1 MKRHL
6 MKNMTLA
13 AAILVCLASVGG
25 NAWAADSP
33 AGKRRTISLDGTW
46 QAAEGKGDVM
56 PDVFGH
62 TVPVPG
68 LADMAKPAFKEVG
81 FKSKLREAF
90 WYRRRFSIEGPLP
103 QVAIL
108 KIHKAKYGTR
118 VWLNGKL
125 AGDHL
130 PCFTPALL
138 DVRKHLRGGGSQ
150 NELVVRVGAFRDSVP
165 KNIPT
170 GWDFEK
176 YRYIPGI
183 YDSVELILTGT
194 PRIVVVQTTPDITAG
209 KVRITGEIAG
219 APKAAKVAVKYTV
232 REARSGKAVASGQAT
247 CGPPKAGEPA
257 RMDFRIPIKDCR
269 LWSPEDP
276 FLYELALDTGG
287 DTYRTRFAMRSFRF
301 DNTTGRAVLNGKP
314 YFMRGT
320 NVCVLRFFEDATRG
334 DRPWRREWVRR
345 LHRKFKSMHW
355 NSIRYCIGFPPELWY
370 EIADEEGFLIQD
382 EFPIWTLGDAAQV
395 RSLDADEI
403 AREYTEW
410 MRERWN
416 HACVVIWDAQNESK
430 TSATGKA
437 IRAVRHLDL
446 SDRPWENGW
455 SPPQGKSDFREDH
468 PYPFGRGQWSKG
480 RNPFFLSGLARSR
493 GPRKGSHAIIINEY
507 GWLWLNRDGTPT
519 SLTNHVYRTL
529 LGPKSTTAQ
538 RRMLYARYLAA
549 LTELY
554 RSERQCAGV
563 LHFCGLG
570 YSRPGIGDRPKIGAT
585 SDHFVDMETLK
596 FEPLFEK
603 YVRDAFAPVGLMID
617 EWAAELTAEKQ
628 KDIPVVV
635 INDLYKDLPITVSLS
650 VIRGDKTISTQS
662 QKLTIVSLG
671 KKRLTFKA
679 AIPAESGE
687 YQLIAEL
694 TRRGSAPVRSLRDFK
709 VVSLAERQR
718 LMGLAV
724 GKAATASSTQA
735 SHGAGGPKD
744 AVDGKANTRWSSA
757 FSDPQWIA
765 IDLGK
770 ATKISSVKL
779 LWEAAYAKSYT
790 IEISADGKTWKEVYK
805 TDKGDGGVDEI
816 KFATT
821 TARWIRMT
829 GTKRGTEF
837 GYSLWEF
844 KVFP

>member
-1 MKRHL
+1 MATSVRL
-6 MKNMTLA
+6 RNILGVVSVVLIMLNA
-13 AAILVCLASVGG
+13 A
-25 NAWAADSP
+25 P
-33 AGKRRTISLDGTW
+33 AGGARRVVNLDGVW
-46 QAAEGKGDVM
+46 EIAQGKADAAPKSFPGR
-56 PDVFGH
+56 
-62 TVPVPG
+62 VPVPG
-68 LADMAKPAFKEVG
+68 LADMAQPAFKDVG
-81 FKSKLREAF
+81 FKSALREAF
-90 WYRRRFSIEGPLP
+90 WYRRTFRLEGALP
-103 QVAIL
+103 PVAIL

-118 VWLNGKL
+118 VWVNGAL

-138 DVRKHLRGGGSQ
+138 NVRKHLKGGGAE
-150 NELVVRVGAFRDSVP
+150 NELVIRVGAFRDSVP
-165 KNIPT
+165 KNIPA

-194 PRIVVVQTTPDITAG
+194 PRIVVAQTTPDIAAG
-209 KVRITGEIAG
+209 TVRITGEIAG
-219 APKAAKVAVKYTV
+219 AANGAKVAVTYTLA
-232 REARSGKAVASGQAT
+232 EARSGKAVASGTAT
-247 CGPPKAGEPA
+247 CAAAAAGGLA
-257 RMDFRIPIKDCR
+257 KMDFRVAIEDCR
-269 LWSPEDP
+269 LWSPDDP
-276 FLYELALDTGG
+276 FLYTLRLATSG

-334 DRPWRREWVRR
+334 DRPWRKEWVRR

-382 EFPIWTLGDAAQV
+382 EFPIWTLSDAAQV
-395 RSLDADEI
+395 RSLDADQI

-416 HACVVIWDAQNESK
+416 HASVVIWDAQNESK

-455 SPPQGKSDFREDH
+455 SPPQGKSDFRESH
-468 PYPFGRGQWSKG
+468 QYPFGRGQWSQG
-480 RNPFFLSGLARSR
+480 RNPFFLSGLARYR
-493 GPRKGSHAIIINEY
+493 GPRKGAHAIIINEY
-507 GWLWLNRDGTPT
+507 AWLWLNRDGTPT
-519 SLTNHVYRTL
+519 SLTNHIYRAL

-538 RRMLYARYLAA
+538 RRTMYARYLAA

-570 YSRPGIGDRPKIGAT
+570 YSRPGLGDRPKIGAT
-585 SDHFVDMETLK
+585 SDHFADMETLK
-596 FEPLFEK
+596 YEPLFET

-617 EWAAELTAEKQ
+617 EWAAELPPGKQ
-628 KDIPVVV
+628 KDFPVVL
-635 INDLYKDLPITVSLS
+635 INDLYEDVPATVSFS
-650 VIRGDKTISTQS
+650 IVRGGKALSTQS
-662 QKLTIVSLG
+662 QKLTVTSLG
-671 KKRLTFKA
+671 KKRITFTA
-679 AIPAESGE
+679 AMPAESGD
-687 YQLIAEL
+687 YQVVAEL
-694 TRRGSAPVRSLRDFK
+694 TRAGSPPVRSLRDVK
-709 VVSLAERQR
+709 VVSEAERRR

-724 GKAATASSTQA
+724 GKTAIASSTQA
-735 SHGAGGPKD
+735 SHGAGGSKD
-744 AVDGKANTRWSSA
+744 AVDGNPRTRWSSA

-770 ATKISSVKL
+770 ETKISRVTL
-779 LWEAAYAKSYT
+779 LWEAAYAVAYT
-790 IEISADGKTWKEVYK
+790 IEVSPDGKTWKEVYK
-805 TDKGDGGVDEI
+805 TDKGDGQSDEI
-816 KFATT
+816 TFATT
-821 TARWIRMT
+821 AARWVRMT
-829 GTKRGTEF
+829 CTKRGTQY